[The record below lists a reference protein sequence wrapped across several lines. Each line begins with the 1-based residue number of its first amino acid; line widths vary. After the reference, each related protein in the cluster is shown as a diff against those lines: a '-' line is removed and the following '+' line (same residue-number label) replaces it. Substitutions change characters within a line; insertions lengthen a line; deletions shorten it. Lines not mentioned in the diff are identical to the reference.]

1 MKLTSLLFIIGA
13 VIIFCGCNTPK
24 NVTTTA
30 DDNGSLLIWKKDQPL
45 LWTDFRAPAD
55 VSVEWSA
62 VTISF
67 IGYQTLTKNKT
78 LIGAYFN
85 RDQSWHIRSR
95 EDLLN
100 HEQFHFHIT
109 EIFAREMRKKVAG
122 QKLKPSSDEFQNL
135 YTKLVKDCAIMQ
147 KDYDDIT
154 HHGKDK
160 TAQTIQEKIISDRLA
175 ELTAF
180 ENSVVEY

>member
-1 MKLTSLLFIIGA
+1 M
-13 VIIFCGCNTPK
+13 FCGCNTPK
-24 NVTTTA
+24 NVAATA
-30 DDNGSLLIWKKDQPL
+30 DDNSSLLIWKKDQLL

-55 VSVEWSA
+55 VSVDWSA

-67 IGYQTLTKNKT
+67 IGYQSIAKNKT

-85 RDQSWHIRSR
+85 RDQSWHVRIR

-109 EIFAREMRKKVAG
+109 EIFAREMRKKVTG

-135 YTKLVKDCAIMQ
+135 YTKLVKDCAVMQ
-147 KDYDDIT
+147 KEYDDIT

-160 TAQTIQEKIISDRLA
+160 EAQIIQEKLINDRLT